1 MTKLWVNG
9 DNDDDDDI
17 DDNDDDINDNDDND
31 GDNDD
36 DDDDAEEGEWSNRQ
50 RANVFLI
57 VSLRPGLRWSSL
69 SSS

>member
-1 MTKLWVNG
+1 MTKLWVND

-31 GDNDD
+31 GENDD
-36 DDDDAEEGEWSNRQ
+36 FYDDAGEEEWSNRQ
-50 RANVFLI
+50 QASVFLI
-57 VSLRPGLRWSSL
+57 VSLQPGLRWSSL